1 MVHTPSA
8 HALLEAWE
16 RGLEQGPVD
25 RGLTLLSLASPGD
38 DPDALAMLSIG
49 ERDRRLLT
57 LREAVF
63 GPHMTGLV
71 ACTRCG
77 EQLELEF
84 ATHELRA
91 APPADTVL
99 TLRGDGHELVLR
111 LPDSRDLIAVAAAD
125 ASAAPAVL
133 LERCVVSARVG
144 DEAIVAH
151 CLTPELVAAIG
162 RRLADADP
170 QADLRFTLSC
180 PACSFG
186 WAAPFDVVSYLWT
199 EIEAWA
205 GRLLADVHV
214 LASAYGWSESD
225 ILALNPARRQSYLR
239 MAGA

>member
-1 MVHTPSA
+1 
-8 HALLEAWE
+8 
-16 RGLEQGPVD
+16 
-25 RGLTLLSLASPGD
+25 
-38 DPDALAMLSIG
+38 
-49 ERDRRLLT
+49 

-63 GPHMTGLV
+63 GAHMTGLV

-91 APPADTVL
+91 APPNDAVL
-99 TLRGDGHELVLR
+99 TLRGDDHELVLR

-125 ASAAPAVL
+125 ASAAPTVL

-144 DEAIVAH
+144 DEPARVDVF
-151 CLTPELVAAIG
+151 TPELVAAIG

-186 WAAPFDVVSYLWT
+186 WAAPFDVVAYLWT
-199 EIEAWA
+199 EVEAWA
-205 GRLLADVHV
+205 GRLLADIHA
-214 LASAYGWSESD
+214 LASAYGWSETD
-225 ILALNPARRQSYLR
+225 ILALNPVRRQWYLR
-239 MAGA
+239 MVGA